1 MSGTS
6 DAPADWQSSANR
18 VRRFLDEYERPH
30 PFAPRG
36 FLPVNVL
43 AVLTRTDDRLLASD
57 LRMLLARAQ
66 TGAGGEPECAT
77 CSGRGV
83 WMDEP
88 CSDCPH
94 A

>member
-18 VRRFLDEYERPH
+18 VRRFLDEYERP
-30 PFAPRG
+30 RG
-36 FLPVNVL
+36 FLPVDVL
-43 AVLTRTDDRLLASD
+43 AVLTRTGDRLLASD
-57 LRMLLARAQ
+57 LRMPLERAQ
-66 TGAGGEPECAT
+66 TGAGGERECAT
-77 CSGRGV
+77 CSGRGI